1 MKPGEPEILEE
12 VKQVDAQLSVG
23 DIITPDFCARSTVIG
38 IDHYV
43 MQSFDGQQVRWDS
56 HTLTSDSPAPFNRW
70 WLVNTPG
77 HGPQVVT
84 AAPDVP
90 GGAEFRKELSGLV
103 TLNSEGNADLSAEVG
118 ALAMY
123 ADESGLLYAEEVFD
137 GAERMVYVNKPY
149 HG

>member
-1 MKPGEPEILEE
+1 
-12 VKQVDAQLSVG
+12 VDVQLSVG
-23 DIITPDFCARSTVIG
+23 EVISPDFCAPSTVIG

-43 MQSFDGQQVRWDS
+43 MQAFGGQQVQWDS
-56 HTLTSDSPAPFNRW
+56 YTLTSDSPPLFQRW

-84 AAPDVP
+84 RASDVP
-90 GGAEFRKELSGLV
+90 EGAEFRRELSGLV

-123 ADESGLLYAEEVFD
+123 LDKSGLLYAEEVFD
-137 GAERMVYVNKPY
+137 GAERLIFVSKPY
-149 HG
+149 PPDTSRANKQR